1 MSKKLFS
8 RRDFSRTV
16 GQSLALAFAVPRMRA
31 PLSAALPDTSKKGF
45 IRLDANENPYGPS
58 PKAMDALAACGQI
71 APRYPD
77 AAYAPLMDALAQ
89 SHGVQREN
97 ILLGCGSSEILRVA
111 DMAFLALRQ
120 NIVAAEPTF
129 EAVLDYARITRAELV
144 KVPLTADHRHD
155 LPRMAA
161 ACTSKTGLVYIC
173 NPNNPTGTIV
183 SRDEMV
189 EFVRRV
195 PPTTLVL
202 VDEAYHHFVEDPR
215 YSSVIDWI
223 PEHPNIVVA
232 RTFSKI
238 YGMAGM
244 RLGYAVG
251 TKETIARM
259 NEQTLQDNCN
269 AAVLAAALVSLGDTD
284 YVASCRNRINRTR
297 QWLTSELAK
306 DGRSFTDS
314 QANFLMIFLGSSVQ
328 PVIEQFHA
336 RGILVGRLFPSMS
349 DYLRVTVGTQ
359 PEMESFLAALRV
371 IVPVRPALALSKI
384 A

>member
-1 MSKKLFS
+1 M
-8 RRDFSRTV
+8 
-16 GQSLALAFAVPRMRA
+16 PA
-31 PLSAALPDTSKKGF
+31 PLSTALPEDSKKGF

-58 PKAMDALAACGQI
+58 PKAMDVLAACGQI

-77 AAYAPLMDALAQ
+77 AAYAPLMDALAK
-89 SHGVQREN
+89 SHGVKREN

-111 DMAFLALRQ
+111 DMAFLAPGQ

-129 EAVLDYARITRAELV
+129 EAVLDYSRVTRAEPV

-161 ACTSKTGLVYIC
+161 TCTSKTGLVYIC

-183 SRDEMV
+183 SRDEMA

-195 PPTTLVL
+195 PPTTLIL
-202 VDEAYHHFVEDPR
+202 VDEAYHHFVDDPR
-215 YSSVIDWI
+215 YSSVVDWI

-238 YGMAGM
+238 YGLAGM

-269 AAVLAAALVSLGDTD
+269 AAVLAAALVSLGDSD
-284 YVASCRNRINRTR
+284 YVASSRNRIIRTR

-314 QANFLMIFLGSSVQ
+314 QANFLMISLSSSVQ
-328 PVIEQFHA
+328 PIIEQFHA

-349 DYLRVTVGTQ
+349 NYLRVTIGTQ
-359 PEMESFLAALRV
+359 PEMESFLAAFRV
-371 IVPVRPALALSKI
+371 IVPMRPALALSKT